1 MNLAQEIK
9 NRLDI
14 VDFIN
19 RYITLKKSGN
29 NYIGLCPFHSEKT
42 PSFTVNKEKQFF
54 HCFGCGESGDL
65 ITFYMKIENLD
76 FKEAVKNLALEL
88 GLEVNSDDESTK
100 KENLLLDINKF
111 ACEFFQKK
119 LKNSEFAQNYLKK
132 RQIEPK
138 TQEIFQIGYNPN
150 DNSLIDFLL
159 KKYSIKLL
167 NESGITSNNY
177 NIFAGR
183 LMFPISDE
191 YGKIVGF
198 SGRALHDDQK
208 AKYINTKETSI
219 FSKQRLLY
227 GFDKAKN
234 HIKDYLIVCEGYF
247 DCIRLHQEG
256 LQCTSATMGTNLSDY
271 HIRLIKRFTNKIYF
285 NFDSDEAG
293 IKAMLK
299 NTKVLGQLDAY
310 VIEFNLKDAQK
321 EDPDSFVMK
330 YSIQEYKKLVQSAK
344 DYFSFLE
351 EKILKQHNL
360 QNARLT
366 QSQPILVATA
376 VNAIKNAID
385 NISDPLLKNLYYSK
399 ARRLL
404 NLNIVQKNYK
414 SQETPKKTYT
424 KSHYIISYLLKD
436 PFLLDWVEDKEEFAK
451 NFDGTLKE
459 IYLKLTQSKEV
470 SFEQF
475 VSTMDKQTASICYEL
490 YLLTHEESIS
500 QKRTNFLMLINT
512 LELEKLKKQM
522 HYYLKK
528 IAQEPDNEELKEL
541 YRQTKNKLQRLN
553 NE

>member
-9 NRLDI
+9 KRLDI

-76 FKEAVKNLALEL
+76 FKEAIRSLALEL
-88 GLEVNSDDESTK
+88 GLEINSDDESTK

-119 LKNSEFAQNYLKK
+119 LNNSDFAQNYLKK

-138 TQEIFQIGYNPN
+138 TQEIFQLGYNPN

-167 NESGITSNNY
+167 NESGIISNTY

-191 YGKIVGF
+191 HGKIVGF

-208 AKYINTKETSI
+208 AKYINTKETAI

-299 NTKVLGQLDAY
+299 NSKVLGQLDAY

-330 YSIQEYKKLVQSAK
+330 YSIQEYKKLLQSAK

-385 NISDPLLKNLYYSK
+385 NISDPVLKNLYYSK

-404 NLNIVQKNYK
+404 NLNIVQKNHK
-414 SQETPKKTYT
+414 SQETPKKTY
-424 KSHYIISYLLKD
+424 I
-436 PFLLDWVEDKEEFAK
+436 
-451 NFDGTLKE
+451 
-459 IYLKLTQSKEV
+459 
-470 SFEQF
+470 
-475 VSTMDKQTASICYEL
+475 
-490 YLLTHEESIS
+490 
-500 QKRTNFLMLINT
+500 
-512 LELEKLKKQM
+512 
-522 HYYLKK
+522 
-528 IAQEPDNEELKEL
+528 
-541 YRQTKNKLQRLN
+541 
-553 NE
+553 

>member
-54 HCFGCGESGDL
+54 HCFGCGESGDV

-88 GLEVNSDDESTK
+88 GLEINSDDESTK

-119 LKNSEFAQNYLKK
+119 LKNSSFAQNYLNK
-132 RQIEPK
+132 RQIDQK
-138 TQEIFQIGYNPN
+138 TQEIFQLGYNPN

-167 NESGITSNNY
+167 NESGIISNAY
-177 NIFAGR
+177 NIFAQR

-191 YGKIVGF
+191 YGRIVGF
-198 SGRALHDDQK
+198 SGRALHQDQK
-208 AKYINTKETSI
+208 AKYINTKETPI

-234 HIKDYLIVCEGYF
+234 YIKDYLIVCEGYF
-247 DCIRLHQEG
+247 DCIRLYQEG

-330 YSIQEYKKLVQSAK
+330 YSIQEYKKLLQSAK

-366 QSQPILVATA
+366 QSQPISTAAA

-385 NISDPLLKNLYYSK
+385 NITDPVLKSLYYSK

-424 KSHYIISYLLKD
+424 KSHYIISYILKD
-436 PFLLDWVEDKEEFAK
+436 PFLLDWVENKEEFAK

-459 IYLKLTQSKEV
+459 IFLKLTQDKEV

-475 VSTMDKQTASICYEL
+475 VSTVDKQTASICYEL
-490 YLLTHEESIS
+490 YLLTHEESIF
-500 QKRTNFLMLINT
+500 QKRTNFLMLINA
-512 LELEKLKKQM
+512 LEIEKLKKQM

-528 IAQEPDNEELKEL
+528 IDQEPDNEELKEL
-541 YRQTKNKLQRLN
+541 YRQTKNKLQRLK

>member
-1 MNLAQEIK
+1 MNLVEEIK
-9 NRLDI
+9 SRLDI

-19 RYITLKKSGN
+19 RYINLKKSGN

-54 HCFGCGESGDL
+54 HCFGCGESGDV

-76 FKEAVKNLALEL
+76 FKEAIKNLALQL
-88 GLEVNSDDESTK
+88 GLEINSEDESTK
-100 KENLLLDINKF
+100 KENLLFDVNKF

-119 LKNSEFAQNYLKK
+119 LKNSDFAQNYLEK
-132 RQIEPK
+132 RQIKQE
-138 TQEIFQIGYNPN
+138 TQEVFQLGYNPN
-150 DNSLIDFLL
+150 DNSLVDFLL

-167 NESGITSNNY
+167 NESGIVSNAY

-198 SGRALHDDQK
+198 AGRALHDNQK
-208 AKYINTKETSI
+208 AKYINTKETAI
-219 FSKQRLLY
+219 FLKQRLLY
-227 GFDKAKN
+227 GFDKAKTYT
-234 HIKDYLIVCEGYF
+234 KDYLIVCEGYF
-247 DCIRLHQEG
+247 DCIRLYQEG

-271 HIRLIKRFTNKIYF
+271 HIRLIKRYTDKIYF

-293 IKAMLK
+293 INAMLK

-310 VIEFNLKDAQK
+310 VVEFSLNDTQK

-330 YSIQEYKKLVQSAK
+330 YSIQEYKKLLQSAK

-360 QNARLT
+360 QNARLS
-366 QSQPILVATA
+366 QSQPISVASA
-376 VNAIKNAID
+376 INAIKNAID
-385 NISDPLLKNLYYSK
+385 NISDSVLKSLYYSK

-414 SQETPKKTYT
+414 SQETAKKTYT

-436 PFLLDWVEDKEEFAK
+436 PFLLDWIEDKEEFAK
-451 NFDGTLKE
+451 NFDVVLKE
-459 IYLKLTQSKEV
+459 IFFKLTQNKDV

-475 VSTMDKQTASICYEL
+475 VSTLDKQSASMCYEL
-490 YLLTHEESIS
+490 YLLTQEESIS
-500 QKRTNFLMLINT
+500 QKRANFLMLMNT

-522 HYYLKK
+522 HYYLKR
-528 IAQEPDNEELKEL
+528 IAEDPDNEELKES
-541 YRQTKNKLQRLN
+541 YRQTKNKLQRLK